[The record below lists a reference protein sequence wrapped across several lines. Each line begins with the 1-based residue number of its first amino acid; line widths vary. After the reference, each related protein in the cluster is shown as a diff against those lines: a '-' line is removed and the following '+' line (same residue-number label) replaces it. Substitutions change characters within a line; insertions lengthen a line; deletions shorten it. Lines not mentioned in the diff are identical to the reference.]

1 MGASQGRLGGAFY
14 QFCLPVRVDLDD
26 VYIYIIFWHSQMEER
41 ARKRLK
47 RVLPQTPPSSPPTPT
62 LPHLRAVTPPLTAS
76 YVPMATQHPNFSSFV
91 LDPSVQHAFTS
102 NNVVEL
108 GGTATEL
115 IEGEGALRRA
125 LGALWRALD
134 VDGFRPPVDDRGGSR
149 KDTPNGTGNG
159 DEDDDDDSS
168 SFRQHM
174 RNGTSNDEEL
184 PPLHRLFIT
193 TQPIMLPGGE
203 PRPLLPQ
210 NQAESL
216 EWSLGVLRELA
227 DDGREYTERLEEIRE
242 GLAQARAVRKA
253 VWTACREAALDEME
267 AAAPVMD

>member
-1 MGASQGRLGGAFY
+1 
-14 QFCLPVRVDLDD
+14 
-26 VYIYIIFWHSQMEER
+26 MEER

-47 RVLPQTPPSSPPTPT
+47 RVLPQSPPSSPPMPT
-62 LPHLRAVTPPLTAS
+62 LTHLRPVTPPLTAS
-76 YVPMATQHPNFSSFV
+76 YVPMASQHPNFSSFV

-102 NNVVEL
+102 SNVVEL
-108 GGTATEL
+108 GATATEL

-125 LGALWRALD
+125 LGALWKALD
-134 VDGFRPPVDDRGGSR
+134 VDSFRAPAEERNSSR
-149 KDTPNGTGNG
+149 RHTPNYMGNG
-159 DEDDDDDSS
+159 DNDEDEDDDSS

-174 RNGTSNDEEL
+174 RNGMSEEEL
-184 PPLHRLFIT
+184 PPLQRLFIT

-210 NQAESL
+210 NQVESL

-227 DDGREYTERLEEIRE
+227 DDGREYTDRLEEIRE
-242 GLAQARAVRKA
+242 GLAQARAVRKV

-267 AAAPVMD
+267 VAPVLD